1 MQLSCGMSHLAFRV
15 FSAAWRQGWKVSRR
29 APVSSRES
37 IASSLTKTASEMP
50 FLRGQKGLANA
61 FLGRKAF
68 FEFRLNTDSIG
79 VSASRWEERVPT
91 CLSPC
96 FLSAWKGPDA
106 LWSARSRATCA
117 SSVPESAP
125 NSLGLSEAVASK
137 FTSARALEEG
147 RLSLRTIWP
156 ASPPSGLA
164 HDVGGAP
171 WQGSQRILCTLA
183 TTGES
188 AFQSY
193 AERGRSSTGES
204 SEEHVMKT
212 FSESVTRSVA
222 LEEKRPVVCESV
234 TCAGDTPE
242 KPHAQGADLR
252 LGDSR
257 VSPAHLTS
265 ALWEIGAPWQ
275 RAAAC
280 LLTACLGFQRAGSRV
295 ARAQS
300 VFLPANRAT
309 FSTGFFA
316 PGRHPQLPFYQARRS
331 FSSNSRGPRT
341 TSMSF
346 TIDRPS
352 SFSFSFDTPNGSTPT
367 VRTPGVALAETA
379 SLSRDQ
385 LVALVA
391 EESRPGVLQR
401 RMRFGWLLA
410 PFPESAQEQSRMTE
424 FLLRELRLRCAAQLS
439 TLQAV
444 GALLHEARTAVQN
457 MLHPGESV
465 RTPFPR
471 FLFPFETRAPQ
482 QGDAA
487 VALPLEGML
496 KFAHE
501 TLLQQYAI
509 LLLESKGE
517 GRDLEAEVP
526 QEPRRQRRALRLR
539 QDFLAVIPSL
549 RNLHARVLAQVV
561 AGVRQQFQETAKVLA
576 QLPAA
581 DRASIL
587 ARYENQIET
596 TIRDFLVRNV
606 SLGVLLCHFDH
617 LHHQLQARGPG
628 SPLYSHRSFSDA
640 CDPGTCFRPHL
651 PSVSPPA
658 GPSFPAQDPDTGPSR
673 PPGDA
678 RFTHSAAEALRGS
691 GFGGC
696 FEEKTETGGGSLPE
710 IVGVMD
716 RCCRPEAQL
725 RAAIDQAQSLCR
737 EIAGDSAGVR
747 VFAVETVGN
756 GKASQ
761 DIRETS
767 SSSSFSSSFEIPCVQ
782 RALEHH
788 IVFPSPILRYVL
800 AELLKNALKATLDK
814 GEEAGGMR
822 GETGCPESEE
832 TVDCVVLPVPGG
844 VWIRIS
850 DRGVGMS
857 SEKKRGIFN
866 CLNKGDKA
874 MNDAATL
881 FMGGEVGTSCGC
893 SPDTGEKGQKAAPTL
908 ERDTLQKRLESVR
921 VSGCGVGLL
930 LCRAYMQYFGGEL
943 LLRSSPGKGTD
954 CFLFVPSL
962 EKRSE
967 NLPAT
972 PVPPLRDEKEENADR
987 GAGEEDFVGTT
998 SRDGGTHS
1006 IPEELLDIG
1015 DATVR
1020 PNPRL
1025 HQVYVHWAKGEA
1037 GAVTTGFRAQ

>member
-15 FSAAWRQGWKVSRR
+15 FSAAWRQGWKVSRG
-29 APVSSRES
+29 APISSRES
-37 IASSLTKTASEMP
+37 IASSLTKTASEVP
-50 FLRGQKGLANA
+50 FLRGQKGLATNA
-61 FLGRKAF
+61 LLRRTAF
-68 FEFRLNTDSIG
+68 FEFRLYTDSTG
-79 VSASRWEERVPT
+79 VSASRWTGHVPT

-96 FLSAWKGPDA
+96 FLSTWKGPDA
-106 LWSARSRATCA
+106 LRSATTRTTCTSGA
-117 SSVPESAP
+117 RESPP
-125 NSLGLSEAVASK
+125 NSLGLSEAMASK
-137 FTSARALEEG
+137 FTSAGALEG
-147 RLSLRTIWP
+147 RLSLRMIRP

-164 HDVGGAP
+164 QGVGGAP
-171 WQGSQRILCTLA
+171 WRGSQRGVRTLA
-183 TTGES
+183 TTEES
-188 AFQSY
+188 AFHSY
-193 AERGRSSTGES
+193 VERGRLSKT
-204 SEEHVMKT
+204 SEGHVMKT
-212 FSESVTRSVA
+212 FSGNVTRPFA

-234 TCAGDTPE
+234 SCAAAILE
-242 KPHAQGADLR
+242 KPYAQGADLR
-252 LGDSR
+252 LRGSR

-265 ALWEIGAPWQ
+265 AMWEIGVPWQ

-280 LLTACLGFQRAGSRV
+280 LLTACLGCQRAGSRV

-300 VFLPANRAT
+300 VFLPTNRAT
-309 FSTGFFA
+309 FSTGVFT
-316 PGRHPQLPFYQARRS
+316 PGRHPQRPFYQVRRS
-331 FSSNSRGPRT
+331 FSSNSGGPRT

-391 EESRPGVLQR
+391 EESRPGVPQR
-401 RMRFGWLLA
+401 RMRFAWLLA
-410 PFPESAQEQSRMTE
+410 PFPESAQAQSRMTE

-444 GALLHEARTAVQN
+444 GALLREARTAVQN
-457 MLHPGESV
+457 VLHPGESV
-465 RTPFPR
+465 RMPFPR
-471 FLFPFETRAPQ
+471 FLFPFETRTPQ

-517 GRDLEAEVP
+517 GKDLEAEMP

-549 RNLHARVLAQVV
+549 RNVHARVFAQVV
-561 AGVRQQFQETAKVLA
+561 AGARQQFQETTKLLA
-576 QLPAA
+576 QLSEV
-581 DRASIL
+581 DSASIL

-640 CDPGTCFRPHL
+640 CDPGTCFKPHL

-658 GPSFPAQDPDTGPSR
+658 GPSVPPQGPDAGSSR

-678 RFTHSAAEALRGS
+678 RFTHSAAEAPKGS
-691 GFGGC
+691 GVGGC
-696 FEEKTETGGGSLPE
+696 FEEKTETGSGSPPQ

-716 RCCRPEAQL
+716 RRCRPEAQL

-737 EIAGDSAGVR
+737 EIAGGAAGVR
-747 VFAVETVGN
+747 VFAVETIGN
-756 GKASQ
+756 GEAIQ
-761 DIRETS
+761 NIPET
-767 SSSSFSSSFEIPCVQ
+767 SSSSFSSSLENPSVQ

-800 AELLKNALKATLDK
+800 AELLKNALKATLEK
-814 GEEAGGMR
+814 GEKAGGMR
-822 GETGCPESEE
+822 GETGFPESEE

-844 VWIRIS
+844 VWVRIS

-893 SPDTGEKGQKAAPTL
+893 SPDTGEKGQKAIPTL
-908 ERDTLQKRLESVR
+908 ERDSLQKRLESVR

-972 PVPPLRDEKEENADR
+972 PVPSLRDEKEENSDR

-1006 IPEELLDIG
+1006 IPEELLDTG

-1020 PNPRL
+1020 QNPRL
-1025 HQVYVHWAKGEA
+1025 HQMCVHWAKGEA
-1037 GAVTTGFRAQ
+1037 GGVRTGFRAQ